1 VQLGQLQE
9 IEPKLNDMGYQIIA
23 VSPDRPELLAQ
34 NVKKHNFTYLLLSDS
49 KNDAARAFGIAFQ
62 IDEKSLKIYKQ
73 YGIDIEAASGEH
85 DLILPVP
92 AVFVIS
98 TDGIIR
104 FEYVN
109 PNYEVRLDPEI
120 LMAAAR
126 SALKK

>member
-1 VQLGQLQE
+1 MQLGQLQE
-9 IEPKLNDMGYQIIA
+9 IEPKLNEMGYQIIA
-23 VSPDRPELLAQ
+23 ISPDRPELLQQ
-34 NVKKHNFTYLLLSDS
+34 NIKKHAFTYLLLSDS
-49 KNDAARAFGIAFQ
+49 KKDAARAFGVAFRV
-62 IDEKSLKIYKQ
+62 DEKSLKMYEQ
-73 YGIDIEAASGEH
+73 YGIDIKAASGED

-98 TDGIIR
+98 TDGIIK
-104 FEYVN
+104 FEYIN